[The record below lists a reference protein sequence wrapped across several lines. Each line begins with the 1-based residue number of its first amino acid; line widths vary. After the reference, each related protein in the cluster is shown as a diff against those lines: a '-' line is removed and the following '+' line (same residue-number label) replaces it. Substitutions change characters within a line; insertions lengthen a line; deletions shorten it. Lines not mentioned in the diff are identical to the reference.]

1 MDAND
6 YPLCWW
12 PILRFLP
19 GTLSLAGRCRLQE
32 GPANAALGIRA
43 VQGGLGWMIGV
54 AKCGNLWSFWYSK
67 IGAFLP
73 NLNVFFTKFW
83 IRIVKVPGW
92 TVVKL
97 EVKFSGTWVE
107 ICWDPPPRFLSAY
120 QRLYCAVLSSVYC
133 ACYTCHVPGARFHHL
148 LMWSASLWRWSQETF

>member
-83 IRIVKVPGW
+83 IRIVKVPG
-92 TVVKL
+92 
-97 EVKFSGTWVE
+97 
-107 ICWDPPPRFLSAY
+107 
-120 QRLYCAVLSSVYC
+120 
-133 ACYTCHVPGARFHHL
+133 
-148 LMWSASLWRWSQETF
+148 